1 MFMYVCLCICMIVY
15 AFFCLYVYVLYMS
28 LCTISKEKKIIE
40 IQCLNREKLDVIS
53 VPQEQMKINFS
64 VLTIMLQL
72 IKTLK
77 YNVL

>member
-1 MFMYVCLCICMIVY
+1 
-15 AFFCLYVYVLYMS
+15 MS